1 MRRAT
6 AMLAGLAAAL
16 AFGADAPAQEKPGRL
31 EGRVSLA
38 VEGVGL
44 AHAGPIVVYVQPER
58 DPKAEPALR
67 RPEIRQVNA
76 RFTPSFMAVA
86 EGQTIQMPNDDD
98 IDHNVYS
105 TSKGNEF
112 DLGIYEAGQVRSV
125 KLENPG
131 QVDIHCSIH
140 ESMNATVFV
149 SPSPWFARV
158 EPDGRFTIPDLP
170 PGRYRLRTWSQRLP
184 TTEMFLRI
192 RPGETFETNVV
203 IGASGP

>member
-1 MRRAT
+1 MRAT
-6 AMLAGLAAAL
+6 ARIAVALAAAL
-16 AFGADAPAQEKPGRL
+16 ALGGSAGAQEKPGRL

-58 DPKAEPALR
+58 DPDGKPSLR
-67 RPEIRQVNA
+67 QPEIRQVNA
-76 RFTPSFMAVA
+76 RFTPSFMAIA
-86 EGQTIQMPNDDD
+86 EGQTVQMPNDDD

-158 EPDGRFTIPDLP
+158 EADGRFTIPDLP

-184 TTEMFLRI
+184 MAEMFLRI

-203 IGASGP
+203 IGAPAP